1 MTQYLIDTHVA
12 YWLISDDREHLP
24 ESIREDIETFQNQYF
39 ISVASLIELVDLQR
53 KKAIHMDAS
62 PLEVHALLA
71 QWNIITID
79 ITPDI
84 LETYYREGIPETA
97 EMVHKDPFDR
107 LIIATAITRRLTLIS
122 ADHKFPWWQ
131 RHRHLDLLYFGK

>member
-1 MTQYLIDTHVA
+1 MRQFLIDTHVA
-12 YWLISDDREHLP
+12 LWLIANDRDNLP
-24 ESIREDIETFQNQYF
+24 DAIRDDIESFANRYY
-39 ISVASLIELVDLQR
+39 ISAASLMENVDLQR
-53 KKAIHMDAS
+53 KKAITTAAS
-62 PLEVHALLA
+62 PMSILAHLA
-71 QWNIITID
+71 QWNIMPVD
-79 ITPDI
+79 ISPDI
-84 LETYYREGIPETA
+84 LETYYEEGIPETP